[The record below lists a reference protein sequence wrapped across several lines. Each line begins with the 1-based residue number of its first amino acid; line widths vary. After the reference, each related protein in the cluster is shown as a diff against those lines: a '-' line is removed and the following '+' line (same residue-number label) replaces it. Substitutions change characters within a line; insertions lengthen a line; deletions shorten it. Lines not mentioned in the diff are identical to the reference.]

1 MTESG
6 LQAEAVTFFGPDDLD
21 RFVLVKD
28 SAQQLLYKKPAG
40 KPMGVRETDGKYIN
54 RPETIE
60 YVKSACSARLPTVAD
75 PVAAFGRS
83 VFYMYRLTGDKSWQE
98 KGWRMFTAWMDNSLV
113 DNGIA
118 SIADV
123 RRRSGVKIDNMERCA
138 ASPPP
143 RARVQLLTPFPPFI
157 IEPSSNQFCPG
168 RNLQVRIPLARR
180 SVRTQSRRLRA
191 QHRSALHAAL
201 SLPVSPADE
210 RLGLEQKRTLSAS
223 TRPSDPGRKNCG
235 RASLVWL
242 SSIRD
247 ADSRL
252 TLTYFLQAL
261 GRALSSSVCRV
272 GRVPFQAG
280 YPSPALGYLQAAAE
294 A

>member
-21 RFVLVKD
+21 RFVHVKD

-60 YVKSACSARLPTVAD
+60 YVKPACSARLPTVAD

-157 IEPSSNQFCPG
+157 IEPVLPWQKPSSTHTSCTQIRPC
-168 RNLQVRIPLARR
+168 
-180 SVRTQSRRLRA
+180 SVSTTTCST
-191 QHRSALHAAL
+191 
-201 SLPVSPADE
+201 PVS
-210 RLGLEQKRTLSAS
+210 S
-223 TRPSDPGRKNCG
+223 TSCTFAPRSTG
-235 RASLVWL
+235 
-242 SSIRD
+242 
-247 ADSRL
+247 
-252 TLTYFLQAL
+252 
-261 GRALSSSVCRV
+261 
-272 GRVPFQAG
+272 
-280 YPSPALGYLQAAAE
+280 
-294 A
+294 